1 MRILIV
7 EDEPGIFNFLKQ
19 GLEEETYVVA
29 IAGDGNKKI
38 NFNWDM
44 EAGAEVPHY
53 CSNPILDKVISNA
66 IKYSKDNG
74 SISIRI
80 SQNNRLWH
88 WYKKAAEAIG
98 ATIKVENEP
107 NLETTFTIS
116 FLRES

>member
-7 EDEPGIFNFLKQ
+7 EDEQGIFNFLKQ

-29 IAGDGNKKI
+29 IAEDGNKKI

-44 EAGAEVPHY
+44 EAAAEVPHY
-53 CSNPILDKVISNA
+53 YSNPILDKVISNA

-80 SQNNRLWH
+80 SQNNSHLL
-88 WYKKAAEAIG
+88 YTITDYGIGIKKQQ
-98 ATIKVENEP
+98 KLSVQP
-107 NLETTFTIS
+107 
-116 FLRES
+116 